1 MIPRPLTYLRAS
13 TDAALVGIVR
23 SRMFIG
29 HYGLALAAKRAA
41 PRVSLGT
48 SIAAAQL
55 VDLIWPV
62 LLLVGLEHV
71 SIVPNANP
79 FLRLSFDSYPW
90 THSLL
95 MGVVWAVIAGSG
107 YAALRGDRRGG
118 VIVGSLVVSHWVLDW
133 LTHVPDLP
141 LYPGGPRVGL
151 GLWRSMSGT
160 MVVEAVIF
168 VVGLA
173 MYARATRPTDRT
185 GRWALVGFVAFLAV
199 LYVANAYGPPPTSA
213 SAIAWGALG
222 GWLVPLFG
230 WWVDRHRAAA

>member
-1 MIPRPLTYLRAS
+1 
-13 TDAALVGIVR
+13 
-23 SRMFIG
+23 MFIG

-41 PRVSLGT
+41 PKVSLGT

-71 SIVPNANP
+71 SIVPNPNP

-95 MGVVWAVIAGSG
+95 TGVVWAAIAGGG
-107 YAALRGDRRGG
+107 YAALRGDHRGG
-118 VIVGSLVVSHWVLDW
+118 AIVGLLVVSHWVLDW
-133 LTHVPDLP
+133 LTHLPDLP

-151 GLWRSMSGT
+151 GLWQSFYGT
-160 MVVEAVIF
+160 MIVEAVIF
-168 VVGLA
+168 VAGLA
-173 MYARATRPTDRT
+173 IYARVTRATDRT
-185 GRWALVGFVAFLAV
+185 GRWALAGFATLLAI
-199 LYVANAYGPPPTSA
+199 LYVANAYGPPPTNA
-213 SAIAWGALG
+213 PAVAWGALG

-230 WWVDRHRAAA
+230 WWVDRHRAAS

>member
-1 MIPRPLTYLRAS
+1 
-13 TDAALVGIVR
+13 
-23 SRMFIG
+23 MFIG
-29 HYGLALAAKRAA
+29 HYGLALAAKRTA
-41 PRVSLGT
+41 PRVSLGA

-62 LLLVGLEHV
+62 LLLAGLEQV
-71 SIVPNANP
+71 RIVPNANP
-79 FLRLSFDSYPW
+79 FLRLSFVSYPW

-95 MGVVWAVIAGSG
+95 MGIVWAVIAGYA
-107 YAALRGDRRGG
+107 YAALRGNRRGG
-118 VIVGSLVVSHWVLDW
+118 VIIGLLVVSHWVLDW
-133 LTHVPDLP
+133 LTHLPDLP

-151 GLWRSMSGT
+151 GLWRSFYGT

-173 MYARATRPTDRT
+173 IYARATRATDQT
-185 GRWALVGFVAFLAV
+185 GRWGLVGFFILLAV

-213 SAIAWGALG
+213 PAVAWGALG

>member
-1 MIPRPLTYLRAS
+1 
-13 TDAALVGIVR
+13 
-23 SRMFIG
+23 MFIG

-55 VDLIWPV
+55 ADLIWPV
-62 LLLVGLEHV
+62 LLLLGLEHV

-95 MGVVWAVIAGSG
+95 MDVVWALIAGG
-107 YAALRGDRRGG
+107 AYAAVRGDRKGG
-118 VIVGSLVVSHWVLDW
+118 VIVGLLVVSHWVLDW
-133 LTHVPDLP
+133 ITHVPDLP

-151 GLWRSMSGT
+151 GLWRSMYGT
-160 MVVEAVIF
+160 MLVEAVML

-173 MYARATRPTDRT
+173 LYTRTTRATDRT
-185 GRWALVGFVAFLAV
+185 GRWALWGFVALLAV
-199 LYVANAYGPPPTSA
+199 LYVGNAYGPPPGNA
-213 SAIAWGALG
+213 SGIAWGALAA
-222 GWLVPLFG
+222 WLIPLFG
-230 WWVDRHRAAA
+230 WWVDRHRALV